1 MKKIINK
8 KLCYIISFVLFIT
21 LSYIVVG
28 LLQFKKNV
36 IKTNAT
42 PSTQKVI
49 VLDAGHGKPDEGAV
63 GLYGTT
69 EEAINLQITLKLQK
83 LLEQSGAKVLLT
95 RSDQNGI
102 YSTDS
107 NKIKDKKI
115 SDIKNRVEIGNTDGV
130 DIFISIHLNKFSDS
144 VYSGWQTFYQK
155 NNEESKK
162 LATFIQEGINNEI
175 SETKND
181 RKVLPLT
188 DIYIMDHVKV
198 PTVTVE
204 CGFLSNEKEV
214 NLLRN
219 DEYKNRLAWG
229 IYMGIQDYFSKNI

>member
-1 MKKIINK
+1 MNSIN
-8 KLCYIISFVLFIT
+8 CD
-21 LSYIVVG
+21 YIV
-28 LLQFKKNV
+28 
-36 IKTNAT
+36 
-42 PSTQKVI
+42 SC
-49 VLDAGHGKPDEGAV
+49 DE
-63 GLYGTT
+63 
-69 EEAINLQITLKLQK
+69 
-83 LLEQSGAKVLLT
+83 
-95 RSDQNGI
+95 NGI

>member
-1 MKKIINK
+1 MSILLHNIR
-8 KLCYIISFVLFIT
+8 
-21 LSYIVVG
+21 LS
-28 LLQFKKNV
+28 
-36 IKTNAT
+36 
-42 PSTQKVI
+42 
-49 VLDAGHGKPDEGAV
+49 
-63 GLYGTT
+63 
-69 EEAINLQITLKLQK
+69 
-83 LLEQSGAKVLLT
+83 
-95 RSDQNGI
+95 
-102 YSTDS
+102 
-107 NKIKDKKI
+107 
-115 SDIKNRVEIGNTDGV
+115 
-130 DIFISIHLNKFSDS
+130 
-144 VYSGWQTFYQK
+144 
-155 NNEESKK
+155 
-162 LATFIQEGINNEI
+162 I